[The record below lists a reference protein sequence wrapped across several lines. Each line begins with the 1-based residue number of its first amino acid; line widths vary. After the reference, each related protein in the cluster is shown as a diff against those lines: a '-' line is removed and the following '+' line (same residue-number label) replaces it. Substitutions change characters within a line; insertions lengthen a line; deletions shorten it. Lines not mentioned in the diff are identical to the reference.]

1 MFELDTF
8 TGMVFFI
15 AASLRMM
22 CKKCRLDELSFFGL
36 KNYNFISYLIIIYEF
51 YIGYHFITNKYK
63 KDKFKSKL
71 LLKSLIYLLPL
82 TMIIIFFKNFDN
94 IMNTFWE
101 ICTYQ
106 PTTMSLVLHFTY
118 LIVIL
123 HLYKTI

>member
-1 MFELDTF
+1 MFKLDIF
-8 TGMVFFI
+8 TGMVFLS
-15 AASLRMM
+15 AALLRIL

-36 KNYNFISYLIIIYEF
+36 ENYNFISYLIIIYEL
-51 YIGYHFITNKYK
+51 YVGYYFITKKYK

-82 TMIIIFFKNFDN
+82 TMIIIFFKNYNN
-94 IMNTFWE
+94 IITTFWE

-106 PTTMSLVLHFTY
+106 PTSMSLILHFTY
-118 LIVIL
+118 LLIIL